1 MATAPDPIEGWRF
14 TCFWKT
20 DKHADGLQWEAQAQD
35 SRGGYWTSVFAFVDV
50 DGLHV
55 EDRTQYDG
63 RSYLQVPLAVVDAL
77 RELQTRD
84 GLATTEQTNRR
95 ER

>member
-1 MATAPDPIEGWRF
+1 MATTPDPIEGWRF

-20 DKHADGLQWEAQAQD
+20 DKHADGLQWEAQMQHRD
-35 SRGGYWTSVFAFVDV
+35 GYWSTVHAFIDA

-55 EDRTQYDG
+55 EDREKYEG